1 MNRCLEDYLRCFTAE
16 QPKTWVKF
24 LHWAEWSYNTSWQ
37 SSIEMTPFQDV
48 YGRAPPSL
56 QDYSV
61 GSSIVA
67 FVDELLASRDEVL
80 A

>member
-24 LHWAEWSYNTSWQ
+24 LHLVEWSYNTSWH
-37 SSIEMTPFQDV
+37 SFIEMTPFQAI

-56 QDYSV
+56 QDHSV
-61 GSSIVA
+61 GSSTVA
-67 FVDELLASRDEVL
+67 SVNELLASRDVVL